1 MRFLARTLLGGLTL
15 VSVAV
20 PSADAQPVRE
30 GRRPPEI
37 DLPTLAGGRVKL
49 SKLRGQAV
57 IVSFWGTWCPPCRA
71 EFPEL
76 VKLHVKH
83 GPSGLYVLAVNGR
96 DQERST
102 KDVQAFVDFFSVPFT
117 VALDKRGSVRRAY
130 RIEGQPTTV
139 FIDST
144 GVVRR
149 VHVGLIS
156 RDELD
161 QGLAL
166 ILASSKERVLLN
178 TR

>member
-1 MRFLARTLLGGLTL
+1 MRFVTRTFAGIALICVAASAAR
-15 VSVAV
+15 
-20 PSADAQPVRE
+20 AQPVKD
-30 GRRPPEI
+30 GKRPPEI

-57 IVSFWGTWCPPCRA
+57 VVSFWGTWCPPCRR

-76 VKLHVKH
+76 VQLHLKH
-83 GPSGLYVLAVNGR
+83 SQSGLYVLAVNGR
-96 DQERST
+96 DQERSI
-102 KDVQAFVDFFSVPFT
+102 KDVQRFVDFFSVPFT

-139 FIDST
+139 FIDTS

-149 VHVGLIS
+149 VHTGLIT

-161 QGLAL
+161 KGIAL
-166 ILASSKERVLLN
+166 ILPSLH
-178 TR
+178 

>member
-1 MRFLARTLLGGLTL
+1 MRLLTRVFGGFALACI
-15 VSVAV
+15 AA
-20 PSADAQPVRE
+20 SAAESQPVRN
-30 GRRPPEI
+30 GRKPPEI
-37 DLPTLAGGRVKL
+37 DLPTLTGGRVKL

-76 VKLHVKH
+76 VKLHLQH
-83 GPSGLYVLAVNGR
+83 SQSGLYVLAVNGR
-96 DQERST
+96 DQERTT
-102 KDVQAFVDFFSVPFT
+102 KDVQTFVDFFSVPFT

-139 FIDST
+139 FIDTS

-149 VHVGLIS
+149 VHTGLIT

-161 QGLAL
+161 QGIAL
-166 ILASSKERVLLN
+166 ILPSAK
-178 TR
+178 

>member
-1 MRFLARTLLGGLTL
+1 MRSVTRAFTGLAL
-15 VSVAV
+15 VCVAV
-20 PSADAQPVRE
+20 SPAEGQRVRD

-37 DLPTLAGGRVKL
+37 DLPTLTGGRVKL

-57 IVSFWGTWCPPCRA
+57 IVSFWGTWCPPCRT

-76 VKLHVKH
+76 VKLHLKH
-83 GPSGLYVLAVNGR
+83 GQSGLYILAVNGR
-96 DQERST
+96 DQERNT
-102 KDVQAFVDFFSVPFT
+102 NDVQNFVDFFSVPFT

-139 FIDST
+139 FIDTS

-149 VHVGLIS
+149 VHTGLIS

-161 QGLAL
+161 QGIAL
-166 ILASSKERVLLN
+166 ILPSLH
-178 TR
+178 